1 VSRKVTEIVEELAA
15 PLLAEDGLELVDI
28 EFKKEGKNLFL
39 RLFVDRIEGRVS
51 LEDISRVSER
61 LSQELDR
68 VDPISGAYILE
79 VSSPG
84 AERPLKRERDF
95 ERAVGKHVHIKT
107 YEPVEGRKTFEG
119 TLKDFTPE
127 RLTVEVD
134 GKEVTIPYPL
144 VAKARLAI
152 LF

>member
-1 VSRKVTEIVEELAA
+1 MSRKVTEIVEELAT
-15 PLLAEDGLELVDI
+15 PLLAEDGLELVDV
-28 EFKKEGKNLFL
+28 EFKKEGKNRFL
-39 RLFVDRIEGRVS
+39 RLFIDRIEGRVS

-61 LSQELDR
+61 LSKELDR
-68 VDPISGAYILE
+68 VDPISGSYILE

-84 AERPLKRERDF
+84 AERPLKKQRDF

-107 YEPVEGRKTFEG
+107 YEPVDGRKTFEG
-119 TLKDFTPE
+119 TLTEFTPE
-127 RLTVEVD
+127 KLTVEVD

>member
-1 VSRKVTEIVEELAA
+1 
-15 PLLAEDGLELVDI
+15 
-28 EFKKEGKNLFL
+28 L

-84 AERPLKRERDF
+84 AERPLKKGAGF
-95 ERAVGKHVHIKT
+95 
-107 YEPVEGRKTFEG
+107 
-119 TLKDFTPE
+119 
-127 RLTVEVD
+127 
-134 GKEVTIPYPL
+134 
-144 VAKARLAI
+144 
-152 LF
+152 